1 MQRPSLWLMIVVL
14 LAGIIFLRE
23 PRLEKSEDVFLRWLL
38 NNALLSGP
46 TAPLTVVEVGR
57 EQLLGPDQLSKQA
70 PPPAHFGPSAVSP
83 LEFALFLQAALDFK
97 PSVIAF
103 ENILKWRER
112 DKDQEQVFIDQAMR
126 AQRLVLA
133 AELTTSPE
141 PDNPG
146 PDIAGFPHVTGKR
159 GDLVEFT
166 GISRQPEEDLRLIST
181 AGFINFPEDIADELH
196 VPLLFRYRGEV
207 IPSFAL
213 ETLLLW
219 LRIAPNGVKI
229 HLGSHIELPEGRRIP
244 IANDG
249 TMIVAPRAANKASRI
264 SLNELLLAAEQ
275 RDSGQTVGAQFD
287 TLRDQVVLV
296 RTPANPLSPPDVFAA
311 TIATL
316 QTNRFV
322 HRVSIVFDCI
332 ALVVAA
338 ALAVMLQKYSRVD
351 ITLAAIA
358 FSAGYCLLAL
368 GLVSRWQLW
377 LPGVLPLGA
386 IWLLVVLSPMVP
398 RLRRRRRP
406 SAITVPPPIA

>member
-14 LAGIIFLRE
+14 LAGILFLRE

-38 NNALLSGP
+38 NNASLSGP
-46 TAPLTVVEVGR
+46 NAPLTVVEVGH
-57 EQLLGPDQLSKQA
+57 EQLLGPDELNKQA
-70 PPPAHFGPSAVSP
+70 APPVHVGPSAVSP
-83 LEFALFLQAALDFK
+83 LEFALFLQAAIDFR
-97 PSVIAF
+97 PAVIAF

-112 DKDQEQVFIDQAMR
+112 DRDQEQVFIDQAMR
-126 AQRLVLA
+126 APRLLLG

-146 PDIAGFPHVTGKR
+146 PDIAGFTQVEGKR

-181 AGFINFPEDIADELH
+181 AGFINMPEETADELH

-213 ETLLLW
+213 ESVLLW
-219 LRIAPNGVKI
+219 MRVAPTDVKI
-229 HLGSHIELPEGRRIP
+229 HLGSNIELPEGRRIP
-244 IANDG
+244 ITSDG
-249 TMIVAPRAANKASRI
+249 TMIVAPRAANKATRI
-264 SLNELLLAAEQ
+264 SLNDLLLAAEQ
-275 RDSGQTVGAQFD
+275 RDSGQAVGAQFD
-287 TLRDQVVLV
+287 SLRDQVVLV

-311 TIATL
+311 TIATI

-322 HRVSIVFDCI
+322 RRVSVIFDCVV
-332 ALVVAA
+332 LLVAA
-338 ALAVMLQKYSRVD
+338 ALAVMLQRFSRINIAMV
-351 ITLAAIA
+351 AIA

-368 GLVSRWQLW
+368 GLMSRYQLW

-386 IWLLVVLSPMVP
+386 TWLLVILLPMVP
-398 RLRRRRRP
+398 QLRASRSP
-406 SAITVPPPIA
+406 TATTVPPPIA